1 MMQKSVLHIL
11 VLFFLAT
18 SCKVQNKTVV
28 GAGST
33 GDRKENQKEE
43 GPYFSSIKTEYILK
57 DSLEVVVFLEAKV
70 ENLKRNDINDIQD
83 IAKRIKASWLLQT
96 PTGIKEKLEAGKVN
110 MGEGKNSLSDN
121 LLYLQFTIPRLRD
134 HNEAVLALEFI
145 DLSASRK
152 FTNETYIDFSGS
164 RPNRRFGMYISGSD
178 KPSFESFIRVGQ
190 KTVFKSMDGFS
201 HNLVIKRYSST
212 SPAALSP
219 MSTSKRNELVNY
231 VEQETIAIKSGQELI
246 FDKEGSYIL
255 FDNENNLENGYG
267 FLVVNEHYPRLTK
280 AEDLTQ
286 PLVYMSTND
295 EINKLQETKD
305 FKKALDL
312 YFLTMTS
319 GNQAV
324 AKRIIKTYFRR
335 VEKSNELFTTYK
347 EGWKTD
353 KGMIY
358 LVLGPPS
365 RIQRNGLRE
374 VWLYSQSANFSEIIF
389 TFYRK
394 PNQFSE
400 DHYELVRYPEYGAYW
415 YPFVEAWRTGSVLE

>member
-1 MMQKSVLHIL
+1 MLGLQVIEK
-11 VLFFLAT
+11 
-18 SCKVQNKTVV
+18 K
-28 GAGST
+28 
-33 GDRKENQKEE
+33 NQKEE

-70 ENLKRNDINDIQD
+70 ENLKRNEINDIQD
-83 IAKRIKASWLLQT
+83 FAKRIKASWILQT
-96 PTGIKEKLEAGKVN
+96 PTGIKEKLESGKVN

-121 LLYLQFTIPRLRD
+121 LLYLQFNIPRLRD

-178 KPSFESFIRVGQ
+178 KPSFESFVRVGQ
-190 KTVFKSMDGFS
+190 RTVFKSMDGFS

-335 VEKSNELFTTYK
+335 VEKSNELFTN
-347 EGWKTD
+347 
-353 KGMIY
+353 I
-358 LVLGPPS
+358 
-365 RIQRNGLRE
+365 
-374 VWLYSQSANFSEIIF
+374 
-389 TFYRK
+389 
-394 PNQFSE
+394 
-400 DHYELVRYPEYGAYW
+400 
-415 YPFVEAWRTGSVLE
+415 